1 MRVAQDSDVAGFH
14 FLVWM
19 LLMPAGVCMEGVGV
33 GVGGEEREEA
43 AKRGC
48 FSGMK
53 SLDDRWGKKGEG
65 GLLLSAN
72 KYLRD

>member
-1 MRVAQDSDVAGFH
+1 M
-14 FLVWM
+14 W
-19 LLMPAGVCMEGVGV
+19 VGRK
-33 GVGGEEREEA
+33 EKEA

-72 KYLRD
+72 KSLRD

>member
-1 MRVAQDSDVAGFH
+1 
-14 FLVWM
+14 
-19 LLMPAGVCMEGVGV
+19 MEGV
-33 GVGGEEREEA
+33 GVGGEERA

-72 KYLRD
+72 KFFA

>member
-1 MRVAQDSDVAGFH
+1 
-14 FLVWM
+14 
-19 LLMPAGVCMEGVGV
+19 MEGV

-43 AKRGC
+43 AKRAC

-72 KYLRD
+72 KSLRD